1 MRDGSCRLKPKP
13 CHHISTK
20 IFLIFMGFS
29 PLFNDQSIIWSC
41 VNICMSAAKTFA
53 FEVGQAKRVR
63 CSFWGIHTMI
73 HPKTT
78 SQTGPVLDGVDCIG
92 GRGFESGK

>member
-1 MRDGSCRLKPKP
+1 
-13 CHHISTK
+13 
-20 IFLIFMGFS
+20 
-29 PLFNDQSIIWSC
+29 
-41 VNICMSAAKTFA
+41 MSAAKTFA